1 MDALRRLQDYL
12 TLRPKSSRVL
22 RFLWLP
28 PNSARQSIFS
38 KKEKEIDMY
47 SRFRSSF
54 QVVFALL
61 MILALTACGAPAAG
75 PAAEQPAAAGES
87 QLPVQLPRNELFVA
101 DQIFRYSVT
110 DNFNLWVAGPH
121 NPHRHAYMYETLWY
135 REQETGE
142 RLFGVAISDP
152 MYNDD
157 YTQMN
162 VDLRD
167 NIYWSDGVQFTADD
181 LVYTVEM
188 LMGNSGLNSSGWSA
202 SLTQF
207 VSSVEKTGDFSV
219 QFNLNQPNPRFHSL
233 FETRWNGV
241 YMMPKHVFE
250 GVEDPVTFTFNP
262 PVSLGAYV
270 VTETD
275 PNGYW
280 ELYTRRDDW
289 ERTPA
294 GIIVGK
300 PGPKYVLTIFYGDS
314 AKKAIAMSRGEL
326 DVFFDVDYEA
336 FQTVLET
343 TPTARS
349 WYTDFPWAYPNEID
363 VRHLAFNVE
372 SDPIYGIKDV
382 RWALA
387 LALDIVEL
395 QTEYIGG
402 VAKVTYAPIPPTAN
416 LAAMYLDSMEE
427 WAQNLEI
434 EVEPGE
440 MYKPYDPTVP
450 DRIAA
455 WAEEQ
460 GYTVPGTP
468 SEVFGTGWWNFD
480 PEVAE
485 RLLLKHGFSRDSS
498 GNWLKPDGTPWR
510 IDLQSPPDENDAFRM
525 ATAAADMWSDFGIE
539 VNLLGLERSVFDQ
552 NHVTGTGYQIS
563 TPWYS
568 FVLADGDSW
577 PQTRTRHPDLYMP
590 IGEDYRAKGGS
601 NHERV
606 NDPKVGEFIDA
617 MVPLEPGSPENQE
630 VVQEFLQYWAE
641 QMYTITAISF
651 KKFVT
656 WDERYWTGF
665 PTAEQPDYMP
675 LYWFHGGKFAIQ
687 SLEPVE

>member
-1 MDALRRLQDYL
+1 
-12 TLRPKSSRVL
+12 
-22 RFLWLP
+22 
-28 PNSARQSIFS
+28 
-38 KKEKEIDMY
+38 MY
-47 SRFRSSF
+47 SRFRSPF

>member
-1 MDALRRLQDYL
+1 
-12 TLRPKSSRVL
+12 
-22 RFLWLP
+22 
-28 PNSARQSIFS
+28 
-38 KKEKEIDMY
+38 MY

>member
-1 MDALRRLQDYL
+1 MRSPWQLSNSVVIHFNMKEIEMSRRLRSTISAAFAFL
-12 TLRPKSSRVL
+12 MVL
-22 RFLWLP
+22 
-28 PNSARQSIFS
+28 
-38 KKEKEIDMY
+38 
-47 SRFRSSF
+47 
-54 QVVFALL
+54 
-61 MILALTACGAPAAG
+61 ILVACGAAPAAG
-75 PAAEQPAAAGES
+75 PAAEPAAAEPVAAGES
-87 QLPVQLPRNELFVA
+87 QLPVQLPRNEMFVV

-110 DNFNLWVAGPH
+110 DNFNLWVSGTH
-121 NPHRHAYMYETLWY
+121 DPHRHAYMYETLWY

-142 RLFGVAISDP
+142 RLFGAAASDP
-152 MYNDD
+152 IYNDD
-157 YTQMN
+157 YTQMS

-181 LVYTVEM
+181 LVYTVEL
-188 LMGNSGLNSSGWSA
+188 LMANQGLNRAGWGTSFN
-202 SLTQF
+202 QF
-207 VSSVEKTGDFSV
+207 VESVEKTGDFSV
-219 QFNLNQPNPRFHSL
+219 QFNLKESNPRFHSL
-233 FETRWNGV
+233 FETRWSGM
-241 YMMPKHVFE
+241 YIMPKHIFE
-250 GVEDPVTFTFNP
+250 AVDDPVTFTFNP

-270 VTETD
+270 VKETD

-280 ELYTRRDDW
+280 ELYERREDW

-349 WYTDFPWAYPNEID
+349 WYKDFPWAYPNEID
-363 VRHLAFNVE
+363 VRHLAINVE
-372 SDPIYGIKDV
+372 SDPIYGMKDV

-402 VAKVTYAPIPPTAN
+402 VAKVTYTPVPPTAN
-416 LAAMYLDSMEE
+416 LASLYLDPMEE
-427 WAQNLEI
+427 WVQNLEI
-434 EVEPGE
+434 EVAPGE

-450 DRIAA
+450 DRIAE
-455 WAEEQ
+455 WAEAQ

-468 SEVFGTGWWNFD
+468 REVFGTGWWKYD
-480 PEVAE
+480 PEAAE
-485 RLLLKHGFSRDSS
+485 KLLVKSGFSRDGS
-498 GNWLKPDGTPWR
+498 GKWLKPDGTPWK
-510 IDLQSPPDENDAFRM
+510 IDLQAPPDENDAFRM

-539 VNLLGLERSVFDQ
+539 VNLLGLERTVFDQ

-577 PQTRTRHPDLYMP
+577 PQTRTRHPDLYVP
-590 IGEDYRAKGGS
+590 NGEDYRALGGS

-606 NDPKVGEFIDA
+606 NDPKVGEYIDS
-617 MVPLEPGSPENQE
+617 MVALEPGTPENQA
-630 VVQEFLQYWAE
+630 VVQEFLQYWTE
-641 QMYTITAISF
+641 QMYTITVISF

-665 PTAEQPDYMP
+665 PTSENPEYMP

-687 SLEPVE
+687 SIEPVQ